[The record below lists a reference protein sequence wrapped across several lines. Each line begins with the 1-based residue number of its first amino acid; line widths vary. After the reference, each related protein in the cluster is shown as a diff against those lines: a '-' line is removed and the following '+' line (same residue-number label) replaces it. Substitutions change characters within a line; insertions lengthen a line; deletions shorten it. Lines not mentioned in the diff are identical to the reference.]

1 MRAPYEG
8 GYATDEQVIAHDA
21 ISALINLSDT
31 IAAAKYLVE
40 QDFLVWLISYTAV
53 CHPFITR
60 P

>member
-1 MRAPYEG
+1 
-8 GYATDEQVIAHDA
+8 VIAHDA